1 MNVVLMD
8 QKNRIEI
15 IHRTVC
21 KKSKKLLRMCWLPL
35 KPNKCTLWG
44 QKMSMRHNHIFDKI
58 IGYLK

>member
-8 QKNRIEI
+8 QKIASKLYI
-15 IHRTVC
+15 KAYA
-21 KKSKKLLRMCWLPL
+21 KKSNKLVKMCWLPL
-35 KPNKCTLWG
+35 KPKNCTLWG